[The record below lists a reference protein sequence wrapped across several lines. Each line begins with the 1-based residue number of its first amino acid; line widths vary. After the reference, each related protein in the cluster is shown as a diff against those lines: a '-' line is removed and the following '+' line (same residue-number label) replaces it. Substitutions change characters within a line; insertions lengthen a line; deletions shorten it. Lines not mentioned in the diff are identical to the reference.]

1 MKSKIYRSSVSIVSF
16 VCIALTVSLSS
27 CEKFVENGTPPN
39 ALTQEDAYIDS
50 ATATSVV
57 LGLYSL
63 NNTGAAILADNR
75 YGTMSADDAYFL
87 TSATYDAFKN
97 NTLAAGND
105 ANPLWVNLFYTIGK
119 ANFAIEG
126 VQGSATLSTS
136 VKNQLIGEAKFWRA
150 YCYFYLIN
158 FFGDVPLVTSTNA
171 LETGLYPRTPVA
183 DVQTQILA
191 DLTDAKGLLTNNYP
205 SIEKAR
211 VNKRVAAAMLSRVHF
226 YMQNWAAAEAEA
238 TEVISS
244 AAYTIETNLGNV
256 FIKTSTETIWQ
267 VANTTGVTAMGIEW
281 IPAGTTPTMVLY
293 DTLANAF
300 EAGDLRKINW
310 VKPIDYSGKTYYY
323 PFKYKLRTG
332 TTGNEYSVM
341 LRLGE
346 LYLIRAEARANQNN
360 PDGAKADLNVL
371 RARAKL
377 SNTPASTQAEL
388 LLAIEKERWVELF
401 TESSDRWFN
410 LKRLNKATTTLSKIK
425 PAWQSFQQL
434 YPVPLQEMQANPNLV
449 NNPGY

>member
-1 MKSKIYRSSVSIVSF
+1 MKTNLYRSSVTFGSLVF
-16 VCIALTVSLSS
+16 VVLALFLSS
-27 CEKFVENGTPPN
+27 CEKFVENGTPPDV
-39 ALTQEDAYIDS
+39 LTQDDAYIDS

-75 YGTMSADDAYFL
+75 FGTMSADDAYFL

-105 ANPLWVNLFYTIGK
+105 GNTLWVNLFYTIGK

-126 VQGSATLSTS
+126 VQGSSTLSTS

-158 FFGDVPLVTSTNA
+158 FFGDVPLVTTTNA
-171 LETGLYPRTPVA
+171 LETGLYPRAPMA
-183 DVQTQILA
+183 DVYKQIVA
-191 DLTDAKGLLTNNYP
+191 DLTEAKALLTNTYP

-226 YMQNWAAAEAEA
+226 FMQNWAAAEAEA

-244 AAYTIETNLGNV
+244 GAYTLETNLANV

-281 IPAGTTPTMVLY
+281 IPAGTTPTIVLY

-300 EAGDLRKINW
+300 EAGDLRKDNW
-310 VKPIDYSGKTYYY
+310 VKPIDYSGRTYYY

-341 LRLGE
+341 LRLSE
-346 LYLIRAEARANQNN
+346 LYLVRAEARANQNN
-360 PDGAKADLNVL
+360 LDGAKADLNTV
-371 RARAKL
+371 RSRAKIP
-377 SNTPASTQAEL
+377 NTPASTQAEL

-410 LKRLNKATTTLSKIK
+410 LKRLNKATSTLSLIK
-425 PAWQSFQQL
+425 PQWKPFQQL

-449 NNPGY
+449 NNPDY